1 MWKLRKEGLQR
12 YHTIWGLLFLGWFV
26 SYIDRVATGPIITY
40 MIENEVSFFADV
52 ANPHAIG
59 GLIGSL
65 FFAGFMLM
73 QFPGGYLGDR
83 FGYRAII
90 ILSIFWAGIA
100 TLLTGIVGGLI
111 AFILFRVLLGLGE
124 GVFYSND
131 RSYIAYH
138 SPPKKVGLGMGI
150 ALTGVSLGLTAG
162 TLGVPYLIT
171 LAEPF
176 MNHNAWRFPF
186 FVTGGITLIVAFILL
201 KYLKPKATPG
211 VALDSSSPGIKA
223 QFGKGFLYMTLY
235 SAVFLVIVMGIYF
248 VSVKLGLS
256 SIAIAIILTALC
268 PLLILY
274 LYITKKSEIKPLL
287 ANKNLF
293 LLYLFFI
300 PIMWHLWF
308 YGFWSVSI
316 VKDFG
321 GGALMAAAL
330 VASFNGLAGLI
341 GFPLGGKISDLVSD
355 RPNGRRNVLAVLTG
369 VLTIL
374 IFVFAAYVMMGHNNP
389 VVMSIMLFVSG
400 LFFFALQPVA
410 HALASDLTPEK
421 SKGSMFGMLNL
432 VAEIGAVLSPVV
444 SGVVR
449 DSTGSWGMPL
459 MLDGALMAAGLVL
472 VLAVSS
478 QKVRQ
483 TTLSPAKAGR

>member
-1 MWKLRKEGLQR
+1 MEKDGLQQ
-12 YHTIWGLLFLGWFV
+12 YHKIWGLLFLGWFI
-26 SYIDRVATGPIITY
+26 SYVDRTATGPVITY

-52 ANPHAIG
+52 ANPHGIG

-90 ILSIFWAGIA
+90 ILSIVWAGIA
-100 TLLTGIVGGLI
+100 TLLTGVVGGLI
-111 AFILFRVLLGLGE
+111 AFIFFRILLGLGE

-138 SPPKKVGLGMGI
+138 SPPKKIGLGMGV
-150 ALTGVSLGLTAG
+150 ALTGVSVGLTAG

-171 LAEPF
+171 IAEPF
-176 MNHNAWRFPF
+176 MGNEAWRFPF
-186 FVTGGITLIVAFILL
+186 FVTGGITLIVALL
-201 KYLKPKATPG
+201 LFKYLKPEKRTIVDP
-211 VALDSSSPGIKA
+211 SSPGVKA
-223 QFGKGFLYMTLY
+223 QFGKGLLYMSMY
-235 SAVFLVIVMGIYF
+235 SAVFLVIIMGIYF
-248 VSVKLGLS
+248 FSVKLGLS
-256 SIAIAIILTALC
+256 SIAIAIILVALC

-274 LYITKKSEIKPLL
+274 LYTTKKDEIKPLL

-316 VKDFG
+316 VQDFG

-330 VASFNGLAGLI
+330 VASFNGLAGII
-341 GFPLGGKISDLVSD
+341 GFPLGGKISDLVAD
-355 RPNGRRNVLAVLTG
+355 RPNGRRNVLAVLTA
-369 VLTIL
+369 VLTVL
-374 IFVFAAYVMMGHNNP
+374 IFVFAAYVMMGYSNP
-389 VVMSIMLFVSG
+389 VIMSIMLFVSG
-400 LFFFALQPVA
+400 LFFFGLQPVA

-421 SKGSMFGMLNL
+421 SRGSMFGMLNL
-432 VAEIGAVLSPVV
+432 IAEIGAVLSPVI
-444 SGVVR
+444 SGVIR
-449 DSTGSWGMPL
+449 DSTGNWGAPL
-459 MLDGALMAAGLVL
+459 VLDAVLMAIGLILVL
-472 VLAVSS
+472 TISK
-478 QKVRQ
+478 QKIQ
-483 TTLSPAKAGR
+483 QSTL